1 MSASPLTPLDYIAA
15 GYWQDF
21 LARRAVAG
29 GIAYEVDL
37 HHCDLDESLA
47 SLQRLDIL
55 LSQIRRDMVKTGI
68 WHEETLLTD
77 ERYRNFMVFLAFYTG
92 RVLAQQW
99 QQPPRW
105 FGRFE
110 LDTRYPQLA
119 LTSNDFYQHMAMFY
133 GADAE
138 TDSDNSSDKSTI
150 PLFFALEPIGMRLFG
165 HIDRA
170 FKSVQGSEVASG
182 LYQAVSERL
191 PEKGFAPHVADTT
204 IVEQANTEV
213 TGKQSIQRANERAV
227 INKVSP
233 RDNSALLDSSSK
245 SAIDMATN
253 QVDHPSQLLND
264 KVDDVSSTADTIIA
278 AMPLIESVEVA
289 NTEVAPIEVVKT
301 IPASSAAK
309 KPPTPE
315 IFTQLLIELE
325 EIEVTQSAGETQYKQ
340 ACKVLD
346 QFERHIAKQEE
357 SREQVTFSEAHLQA
371 KQQALLGL
379 KVAAD
384 VGNSAAMLRLAMYEL
399 LGEGLLANQGID
411 EVTGTETGAEWV
423 TQAASKNDSRAQ
435 RLLSKMYYQG
445 VGVTQ
450 DFEIGK
456 YWLEQ
461 AAENGHVEAA
471 SLVTQWQQVQALIST
486 QKQEQHSL
494 KRYQLLFA
502 VIIVIALLI
511 IILV

>member
-37 HHCDLDESLA
+37 HHCSLDESLA
-47 SLQRLDIL
+47 SLQRIDTL
-55 LSQIRRDMVKTGI
+55 LSQIRRNMVKAGI
-68 WHEETLLTD
+68 WDEVTLLKD
-77 ERYRNFMVFLAFYTG
+77 ERYRNFMVFLGFYAG
-92 RVLAQQW
+92 RVLARQW

-105 FGRFE
+105 FGQFE
-110 LDTRYPQLA
+110 LDARYPELV
-119 LTSNDFYQHMAMFY
+119 LTTDDFYQHMAMFY
-133 GADAE
+133 GAD
-138 TDSDNSSDKSTI
+138 TDVNTDVNTENSSDKGTM
-150 PLFFALEPIGMRLFG
+150 PLFFALEPIGVRLFG

-170 FKSVQGSEVASG
+170 FKSAQGDQVASG
-182 LYQAVSERL
+182 LYQAVSARL
-191 PEKGFAPHVADTT
+191 PKAVNHQPHLVDTT
-204 IVEQANTEV
+204 IADEPNTQ
-213 TGKQSIQRANERAV
+213 TANEKAF
-227 INKVSP
+227 IEKVSP
-233 RDNSALLDSSSK
+233 ENNSTSLYSNSK
-245 SAIDMATN
+245 SSIAMATT
-253 QVDHPSQLLND
+253 QLSDD
-264 KVDDVSSTADTIIA
+264 KVGNVSSISATTITS
-278 AMPLIESVEVA
+278 MPLAEYIEITNA
-289 NTEVAPIEVVKT
+289 TVAPIVEPVKT
-301 IPASSAAK
+301 TAVAK

-315 IFTQLLIELE
+315 IFSQLLTELH
-325 EIEVTQSAGETQYKQ
+325 EIEVTQTTGKTEYEK

-346 QFERHIAKQEE
+346 QFERHIAKQEKP
-357 SREQVTFSEAHLQA
+357 REQVVFSEAHLQA

-379 KVAAD
+379 EDAANA
-384 VGNSAAMLRLAMYEL
+384 GNSAAMLRLAMYEL
-399 LGEGLLANQGID
+399 LGEGLIANEGADKVAGI
-411 EVTGTETGAEWV
+411 EAGVEWV
-423 TQAASKNDSRAQ
+423 QQAASKNDSRAQ

-450 DFEIGK
+450 DLKVGK

-461 AAENGHVEAA
+461 AAENGHIEAA
-471 SLVTQWQQVQALIST
+471 SLVGQWQQAQTLINS